1 MRILRPNPPPLVFDL
16 VLLALLATFAGFID
30 AIVGGGGLIQ
40 LPALFSVYPEAP
52 PARLFGTNKLAA
64 IAGTAVAAS
73 RYLRRVR
80 LPWRT
85 LLPTMFTALIG
96 SGLGA
101 NVVSWLPRE
110 AVRPVML
117 LLLVVVAIYTFRR
130 KRFGAEHA
138 PRWRPAAEAW
148 LGGATGAVL
157 GFYDGFFGPGTG
169 AFLLF
174 VFVRAFGWDLLVAST
189 AAKVVNVA
197 TNTSALLYFGATGNV
212 MWRVGLLMAA
222 CNIAGALLGTR
233 LALSRGTGFV
243 RQVFLIVLL
252 LLIARFSWDTVAGWR

>member
-1 MRILRPNPPPLVFDL
+1 MVLDL
-16 VLLALLATFAGFID
+16 VLLALLASFAGFID
-30 AIVGGGGLIQ
+30 AVVGGGGLIQ
-40 LPALFSVYPEAP
+40 LPALFGVYPAAP

-80 LPWRT
+80 LPWRA
-85 LLPTMFTALIG
+85 LLPAVVTALAG
-96 SGLGA
+96 SWLGA
-101 NVVSWLPRE
+101 SVVSWLPRE

-117 LLLVVVAIYTFRR
+117 VLLIAVAIYTLQR
-130 KRFGAEHA
+130 KHFGAEHA

-169 AFLLF
+169 AFLMF
-174 VFVRAFGWDLLVAST
+174 VFVRGFGWDLLVASA

-233 LALSRGTGFV
+233 LALARGTGFV
-243 RQVFLIVLL
+243 RRVFLIVLL
-252 LLIARFSWDTVAGWR
+252 LLIARFSWDTVTGWP